1 MPLNWGRHALR
12 TRLSPRLDNDL
23 LDAFMGHA
31 DIGAE
36 ALAPES
42 GLSTADL
49 KELAPA
55 IETVLR
61 DLDVVSVDGLV

>member
-1 MPLNWGRHALR
+1 
-12 TRLSPRLDNDL
+12 
-23 LDAFMGHA
+23 MGHA